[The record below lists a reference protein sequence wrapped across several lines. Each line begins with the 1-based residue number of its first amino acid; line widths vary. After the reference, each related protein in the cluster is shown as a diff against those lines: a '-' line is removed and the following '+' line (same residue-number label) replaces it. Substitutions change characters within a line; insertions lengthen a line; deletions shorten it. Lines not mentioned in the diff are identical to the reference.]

1 MKEFKINEKLNV
13 VCEWKKT
20 RTAFKHEATLL
31 CNGVEQLK
39 VKCCY
44 QNRTWESYEFQTVLR
59 KLLNKSTHLTEEEKK
74 DFADM
79 IENPDRVK
87 EQLEPLKTV
96 GSVMALGEVFGTTLK
111 EKNDWKMKMLKA
123 GTENKGLL
131 IPEDWDSL
139 DEETK
144 EARLNAITEHLN
156 KIGA

>member
-1 MKEFKINEKLNV
+1 
-13 VCEWKKT
+13 
-20 RTAFKHEATLL
+20 
-31 CNGVEQLK
+31 
-39 VKCCY
+39 
-44 QNRTWESYEFQTVLR
+44 
-59 KLLNKSTHLTEEEKK
+59 LLNKSTHLTEEEKK